1 MVEYTGNAVG
11 IHLLFSDALYFHT
24 LKNEKHLVGGS

>member
-11 IHLLFSDALYFHT
+11 IHSDALYFHT
-24 LKNEKHLVGGS
+24 LKNKKHLVGGS